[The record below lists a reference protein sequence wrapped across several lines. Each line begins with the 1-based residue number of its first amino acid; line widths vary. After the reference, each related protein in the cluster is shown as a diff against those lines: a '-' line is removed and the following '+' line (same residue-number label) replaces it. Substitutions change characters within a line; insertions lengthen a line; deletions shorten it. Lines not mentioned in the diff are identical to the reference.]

1 MRKTI
6 TKKSHNQPG
15 WLRANRFSFLL
26 ISIVLFIILRPFVED
41 LVGISFVMEIFVSA
55 ILLSGIYAV
64 SEDRIS
70 LLFALLTGLPALLT
84 NWSFQ
89 LLKIPS
95 FLLIHHI
102 CAGLFFA
109 VATIIILRHLVN
121 QKVVTVDLIWGA
133 VCGYFLIG
141 FMWGDIYSLLET
153 IYPGS
158 FDLGKHDALDIDSLI
173 YFSFVTLATLGYGDI
188 VPLTKQAGALTI
200 IETVMGQ
207 MYLAVNIAA
216 LVAIRISQSRSRDS

>member
-1 MRKTI
+1 MNR
-6 TKKSHNQPG
+6 KSHNQLG

-26 ISIVLFIILRPFVED
+26 ISMVLFLIFRPFVED
-41 LVGISFVMEIFVSA
+41 LVRIGFLMEIFVSA

-64 SEDRIS
+64 SEDRVS
-70 LLFALLTGLPALLT
+70 LVFALLTGLPALLT
-84 NWSFQ
+84 NWTFQ
-89 LLKIPS
+89 FLKIPS

-109 VATIIILRHLVN
+109 VATIIIIRHLVN
-121 QKVVTVDLIWGA
+121 QKVITVDLIWGA
-133 VCGYFLIG
+133 VCGYFLLG
-141 FMWGDIYSLLET
+141 FMWGDIFSLLET
-153 IYPGS
+153 LQPGS
-158 FDLGKHDALDIDSLI
+158 FNLGEGVPDIDSLI

-188 VPLTKQAGALTI
+188 VPLTKQAQSLSI

-216 LVAIRISQSRSRDS
+216 LVAIRISQSRSREP

>member
-1 MRKTI
+1 M

-15 WLRANRFSFLL
+15 WFHVNRFSFLL
-26 ISIVLFIILRPFVED
+26 ISIILFLIFRPFVED
-41 LVGISFVMEIFVSA
+41 LVGIGFLMEIFVSA

-64 SEDRIS
+64 SEDRVS
-70 LLFALLTGLPALLT
+70 LIFALVTGLPALFT
-84 NWSFQ
+84 NWTFQ
-89 LLKIPS
+89 FLKIPS

-109 VATIIILRHLVN
+109 VATIIIVRHLIS
-121 QKVVTVDLIWGA
+121 QKEITIDLIWGA

-141 FMWGDIYSLLET
+141 FMWGDIFSLLET
-153 IYPGS
+153 IQPGS
-158 FDLGKHDALDIDSLI
+158 FKLGQQVVPDIDSLI

-188 VPLTKQAGALTI
+188 VPLTKQAQSLAI

-216 LVAIRISQSRSRDS
+216 LVAIRISQSRSKDP

>member
-1 MRKTI
+1 M

-15 WLRANRFSFLL
+15 WFHVNRFSFLL
-26 ISIVLFIILRPFVED
+26 ISIILFMILRPFVED
-41 LVGISFVMEIFVSA
+41 LVRLNFLMEIFVTA

-64 SEDRIS
+64 SEDRVT
-70 LLFALLTGLPALLT
+70 LVFALLTGLPALFT
-84 NWSFQ
+84 NWTFQ

-95 FLLIHHI
+95 LLLIHHI

-109 VATIIILRHLVN
+109 VATIIIVRHLVN

-133 VCGYFLIG
+133 VCGYFFIG

-153 IYPGS
+153 IQPGS
-158 FDLGKHDALDIDSLI
+158 FNLGEGVPDIDSLI

-188 VPLTKQAGALTI
+188 VPLTKQAQSLVV
-200 IETVMGQ
+200 IETIMGQ

-216 LVAIRISQSRSRDS
+216 LVAIRISQSRSKDP

>member
-1 MRKTI
+1 M
-6 TKKSHNQPG
+6 TKKSHNQSG
-15 WLRANRFSFLL
+15 WFHVNRFSFLL
-26 ISIVLFIILRPFVED
+26 VAIVLFLILRPFVED
-41 LVGISFVMEIFVSA
+41 FVRLSFLMEIFVTA

-70 LLFALLTGLPALLT
+70 LIFALITGLPALFT

-89 LLKIPS
+89 FLKSPS
-95 FLLIHHI
+95 LLLIHHI

-109 VATIIILRHLVN
+109 VATIIIIRHLIN
-121 QKVVTVDLIWGA
+121 QKVITVDLIWGA
-133 VCGYFLIG
+133 VCGYFLLG
-141 FMWGDIYSLLET
+141 FMWGDIFSLLET
-153 IYPGS
+153 IQPGS
-158 FDLGKHDALDIDSLI
+158 FNLGQQAPDIDSLI

-188 VPLTKQAGALTI
+188 VPLTKQAQSLAI

-216 LVAIRISQSRSRDS
+216 LVAIRISQSRSKDS

>member
-1 MRKTI
+1 M

-15 WLRANRFSFLL
+15 WFRVNRFVFLL
-26 ISIVLFIILRPFVED
+26 ISIVLFMIFRPFVED
-41 LVGISFVMEIFVSA
+41 LVRLSFLMELFVTA

-64 SEDRIS
+64 SEDRVT
-70 LLFALLTGLPALLT
+70 LVLALLTGLPALFT

-109 VATIIILRHLVN
+109 VATIIIIRHLIN
-121 QKVVTVDLIWGA
+121 QKVITVDLIWGA
-133 VCGYFLIG
+133 VCGYFLLG
-141 FMWGDIYSLLET
+141 FMWGDIFSLLET
-153 IYPGS
+153 LQPGS
-158 FDLGKHDALDIDSLI
+158 FNLGEGVPDIDSLI

-188 VPLTKQAGALTI
+188 VPLTKQAQSLAI

-216 LVAIRISQSRSRDS
+216 LVAIRISQSRSKDP

>member
-1 MRKTI
+1 MTRKY
-6 TKKSHNQPG
+6 HNKPG
-15 WLRANRFSFLL
+15 WFHVNRFSFLL
-26 ISIVLFIILRPFVED
+26 VSIVLFLIVRPFVED
-41 LVGISFVMEIFVSA
+41 FVRISFLIEIFISA

-70 LLFALLTGLPALLT
+70 LVFAIGTGLPTLFINWAFQIYKIPALL
-84 NWSFQ
+84 
-89 LLKIPS
+89 LM
-95 FLLIHHI
+95 HHI
-102 CAGLFFA
+102 CAALFFA
-109 VATIIILRHLVN
+109 TATIIIIRHLVN

-141 FMWGDIYSLLET
+141 LMWSAIFSLLET
-153 IYPGS
+153 FHPGS
-158 FDLGKHDALDIDSLI
+158 FKLGNEVVPDIDSFI

-188 VPLTKQAGALTI
+188 VPLTEKAQSLVI

-216 LVAIRISQSRSRDS
+216 LVAIRISQSKRDP

>member
-1 MRKTI
+1 M
-6 TKKSHNQPG
+6 TKKSHNQSG
-15 WLRANRFSFLL
+15 WFHVNRFSFLL
-26 ISIVLFIILRPFVED
+26 TAIVLFLILRPFVED
-41 LVGISFVMEIFVSA
+41 FVRLSFLMEIFVTA

-70 LLFALLTGLPALLT
+70 LIFALITGLPALFT

-89 LLKIPS
+89 FLKSPS
-95 FLLIHHI
+95 LLLIHHI

-109 VATIIILRHLVN
+109 VATIIIIRHLIN
-121 QKVVTVDLIWGA
+121 QKVITVDLIWGA
-133 VCGYFLIG
+133 VCGYFLLG
-141 FMWGDIYSLLET
+141 FMWGDIFSLLET
-153 IYPGS
+153 LQPGS
-158 FDLGKHDALDIDSLI
+158 FNLGQQAPDIDSLI

-188 VPLTKQAGALTI
+188 VPLTKQAQSLAI

-216 LVAIRISQSRSRDS
+216 LVAIRISQSRSKDS

>member
-1 MRKTI
+1 MA
-6 TKKSHNQPG
+6 KKFHNQTG
-15 WLRANRFSFLL
+15 WFHVNRFSFLL
-26 ISIVLFIILRPFVED
+26 VAIVLFLILRPFVED
-41 LVGISFVMEIFVSA
+41 FVRLSFLMEIFVTA

-70 LLFALLTGLPALLT
+70 LIFALITGLPALFT

-89 LLKIPS
+89 FLKSPS
-95 FLLIHHI
+95 LLLIHHI

-109 VATIIILRHLVN
+109 VATIIIIRHLIN
-121 QKVVTVDLIWGA
+121 QKVITVDLIWGA
-133 VCGYFLIG
+133 VCGYFLLG
-141 FMWGDIYSLLET
+141 FMWGDIFSLLET
-153 IYPGS
+153 IQPGS
-158 FDLGKHDALDIDSLI
+158 FNLGQQAPDIDSLI

-188 VPLTKQAGALTI
+188 VPLTKQAQSLAI

-216 LVAIRISQSRSRDS
+216 LVAIRISQSRSKDS

>member
-1 MRKTI
+1 M

-15 WLRANRFSFLL
+15 WLRVNRFNFLL
-26 ISIVLFIILRPFVED
+26 ISIVLFMILRPFVEG
-41 LVGISFVMEIFVSA
+41 LVGISFLMQLFIAA

-64 SEDRIS
+64 SESRVS
-70 LLFALLTGLPALLT
+70 LAFALLTGLPALFA

-89 LLKIPS
+89 FLKIS
-95 FLLIHHI
+95 SLFFIYHI

-109 VATIIILRHLVN
+109 VAAIIIVRHLVN
-121 QKVVTVDLIWGA
+121 QKVITVDLLLGA

-153 IYPGS
+153 IQPGS
-158 FDLGKHDALDIDSLI
+158 FNFGEQEVPDIDSLI

-188 VPLTKQAGALTI
+188 VPLTKQAQSLAI
-200 IETVMGQ
+200 IEAIMGQ
-207 MYLAVNIAA
+207 MYLVVNIAT
-216 LVAIRISQSRSRDS
+216 LVAIRISQPRSREP